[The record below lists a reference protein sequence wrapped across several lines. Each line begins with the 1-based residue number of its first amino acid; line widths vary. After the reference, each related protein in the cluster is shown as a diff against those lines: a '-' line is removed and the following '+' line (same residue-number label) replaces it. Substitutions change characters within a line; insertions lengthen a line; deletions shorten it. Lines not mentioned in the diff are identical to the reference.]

1 MNNLYILSIFCFSV
15 LFSISNDEILD
26 LMQLKN
32 NWIFY
37 DNKDNINISI
47 LDNQDIPI
55 IKLEKNIDF
64 SFNEVVEVISDIS
77 NYSKTFEGNNIYTE
91 FMYQELDTL
100 YGYQKIKNIIPFTR
114 NRHFIFQLFKV
125 NDSRLSWKIIEKDN
139 DRYDKYRHKKNKELR
154 LGSGSW
160 QFYENNQEVK
170 LIYYFYL
177 DPEFN
182 MPKIFINGAR
192 IKNVLIAFKNVLD
205 VIDKNNIIME

>member
-37 DNKDNINISI
+37 DNKDNISISI

-64 SFNEVVEVISDIS
+64 SFNEVIEVISDIS
-77 NYSKTFEGNNIYTE
+77 NYSKTFKGNNVYTE
-91 FMYQELDTL
+91 FMYQESDTL
-100 YGYQKIKNIIPFTR
+100 YGYQKVINIIPFTR

-125 NDSRLSWKIIEKDN
+125 NDSRL
-139 DRYDKYRHKKNKELR
+139 
-154 LGSGSW
+154 
-160 QFYENNQEVK
+160 
-170 LIYYFYL
+170 
-177 DPEFN
+177 
-182 MPKIFINGAR
+182 
-192 IKNVLIAFKNVLD
+192 
-205 VIDKNNIIME
+205 